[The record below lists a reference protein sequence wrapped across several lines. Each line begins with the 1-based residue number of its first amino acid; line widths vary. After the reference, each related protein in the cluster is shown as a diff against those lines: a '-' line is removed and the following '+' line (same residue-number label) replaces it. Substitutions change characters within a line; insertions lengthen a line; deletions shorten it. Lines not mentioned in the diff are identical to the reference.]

1 MTTATPTAIE
11 HIVLRPQPGK
21 QETFLA
27 SSADI
32 AIYGGS
38 AGGGKTWSL
47 LLEPLYH
54 YKTPGFGAVVFRR
67 TFPEI
72 IKKGGMWDESEKLY
86 RALGGIPREGR
97 LEWGFT
103 LNAHQETTINFAHC
117 QHEKDVLSWK
127 GAQIPLIAIDQVESF
142 TEFQF
147 WYLLSRNRSVCGVRP
162 YVRAT
167 CNPVP
172 EDDPTGGWLHRLIQW
187 WIDPETGLAIEA
199 RAGVLRWFVRDGE
212 QLIWDDSQEAL
223 QARYPQLP
231 AKSLT
236 FIPSRLEDNPILM
249 QVDPGYLGTLL
260 SLPMVERERLH
271 GGNWNVKPSAGFIFN
286 RSWFEIVEAAPVN
299 LITARY
305 WDKAGTDGGGC
316 YTAGVKM
323 GKDMKTGLVYVLD
336 VVRGQWS
343 AGAREQLIRQMAILD
358 GTDTKVYT
366 EQEPGSG
373 GKESAQNSVINL
385 QGFSAYADPVRGNKL
400 KRAYPFSSYA
410 EARNVKLL
418 RGHWNQDYLS
428 ELHSFSP
435 DDDGFKDQVDAS
447 SGCFNKLAL
456 HARGFVMQCAGAVS
470 ESGRSPVEA
479 MVQHQGYYW
488 PGDR

>member
-1 MTTATPTAIE
+1 MTTATPPATE
-11 HIVLRPQPGK
+11 HVVLRPQPGK
-21 QETFLA
+21 QEMFLA

-32 AIYGGS
+32 GIYGGS

-54 YKTPGFGAVVFRR
+54 YQIPGFGAVVFRR

-86 RALGGIPREGR
+86 RVLGGVPREGR
-97 LEWGFT
+97 LEWGFP
-103 LNAHQETTINFAHC
+103 LDAHQETTINFAHC

-172 EDDPTGGWLHRLIQW
+172 EDDPVGGWLHRMIQW

-199 RAGVLRWFVRDGE
+199 RAGVLRWFVRNGE
-212 QLIWDDSQEAL
+212 QLIWADSPTDLAV
-223 QARYPQLP
+223 RYPHLP

-236 FIPSRLEDNPILM
+236 FIPSRLEDNPLLM

-286 RSWFEIVEAAPVN
+286 RSWFEIVEAAPVG

-323 GKDMKTGLVYVLD
+323 GKDMQTGLVYVLD

-418 RGHWNQDYLS
+418 RGHWNQDYLT

-447 SGCFNKLAL
+447 SGCFNKLCL
-456 HARGFVMQCAGAVS
+456 HARSFTMSCGNVVMEAGQSSIEQVVKRQGF
-470 ESGRSPVEA
+470 
-479 MVQHQGYYW
+479 YW

>member
-1 MTTATPTAIE
+1 
-11 HIVLRPQPGK
+11 
-21 QETFLA
+21 
-27 SSADI
+27 
-32 AIYGGS
+32 
-38 AGGGKTWSL
+38 
-47 LLEPLYH
+47 
-54 YKTPGFGAVVFRR
+54 
-67 TFPEI
+67 
-72 IKKGGMWDESEKLY
+72 
-86 RALGGIPREGR
+86 
-97 LEWGFT
+97 
-103 LNAHQETTINFAHC
+103 
-117 QHEKDVLSWK
+117 
-127 GAQIPLIAIDQVESF
+127 
-142 TEFQF
+142 
-147 WYLLSRNRSVCGVRP
+147 
-162 YVRAT
+162 
-167 CNPVP
+167 
-172 EDDPTGGWLHRLIQW
+172 
-187 WIDPETGLAIEA
+187 
-199 RAGVLRWFVRDGE
+199 
-212 QLIWDDSQEAL
+212 
-223 QARYPQLP
+223 
-231 AKSLT
+231 
-236 FIPSRLEDNPILM
+236 
-249 QVDPGYLGTLL
+249 
-260 SLPMVERERLH
+260 MVERERLH

-323 GKDMKTGLVYVLD
+323 GKDMQTGLVYVLD

-456 HARGFVMQCAGAVS
+456 HARSFVMQCAGAVS
-470 ESGRSPVEA
+470 ESGRSSVEA
-479 MVQHQGYYW
+479 MVQRTGYYW